1 MVFLPDSLDLLF
13 VAKKK
18 KKKILQFCDMENWI
32 LGEDVLVMGG
42 LDYITLKFF
51 ILFKQTLS
59 ILYKY
64 IDRTLNLSCS

>member
-1 MVFLPDSLDLLF
+1 M
-13 VAKKK
+13 
-18 KKKILQFCDMENWI
+18 
-32 LGEDVLVMGG
+32 LVMGG

>member
-1 MVFLPDSLDLLF
+1 MS
-13 VAKKK
+13 
-18 KKKILQFCDMENWI
+18 
-32 LGEDVLVMGG
+32 VMGG

-64 IDRTLNLSCS
+64 INRTLNLSCS